1 MLMRLRWMLYALLV
15 EAAIV
20 LAYPHLV
27 DRGPEYPL
35 PAAVVGLL
43 ALSLALWNGVLLSA
57 DVIDVVDQRLRSR
70 RLRTPR

>member
-1 MLMRLRWMLYALLV
+1 MLTRLRWMLSALLV

-27 DRGPEYPL
+27 GRGLEYPL
-35 PAAVVGLL
+35 PAAVVGLF